1 MVGKDPVA
9 LREALYDFHDLT
21 LGDVAR
27 LEALIAKAGWPT
39 ECPVCGV
46 ETVLAGWDVD
56 TSQCRECWK
65 GGRPAAEL
73 RAHETGDHLINA
85 MIAGGG

>member
-1 MVGKDPVA
+1 MSRGW
-9 LREALYDFHDLT
+9 
-21 LGDVAR
+21 G
-27 LEALIAKAGWPT
+27 ALIAKAGWPT

-65 GGRPAAEL
+65 GGKSNAEL
-73 RAHETGDHLINA
+73 RAHDAEDRLIDV
-85 MIAGGG
+85 MMAGGE